1 MVAFRLSSFGGMVPA
16 VDDRLLPD
24 NAATLAKNT
33 WLYNGNI
40 SGFKAPRFIRNLVS
54 STAKRVFRIP
64 IDPLEKTNFNN
75 SVWLEFDDPTVTVIR
90 APMLQDSYSRYY
102 WLGKDTNPTYN
113 TLSRIQAGLAPLK
126 LGVPEPAQAPSV
138 RAQSG
143 YILTAETGIVR
154 TYRYPA
160 TLTYRKTNGTVN
172 ANTSGGVSV
181 DTVAISTETAPVIVS
196 RSYLYTYVTEYGEEG
211 PPSPPSLKTGVPEDG
226 WIITIPAVPSSV
238 TNGRRIENFRLYRT
252 ITSSTGVATY
262 YQVDEFP
269 ITQTS
274 YTDTKLDTA
283 ISSNNQLESETWTEP
298 PITLKGWVSMPNG
311 IIAAFKDN
319 EVWFC
324 EPYRPHAW
332 PVQYQVSVD
341 YPIVGLGVMGQ
352 TLIIATTGT
361 PWAATGVR
369 PTSMSL
375 AKINTFEPCQSRAS
389 IMSTPEAV
397 MYASPNGLVAAV
409 PGQVRVVTSD
419 LINPDEWQ
427 SFHDLSKLQAV
438 RFGTAYMAFETPS
451 TGATSK
457 GFLIEAGQPRIS
469 YNQLENL
476 SAGITAIDT
485 DPWSASTLIIRNGA
499 IYVWDQPDNTNIQTY
514 VWKSKVFQ
522 MPYLDNL
529 GAMKIFFTVPS
540 GVSAPFGVVR
550 VYADGRLVLTRD
562 LVTSGE
568 EMRLPSGFTAHT
580 YQVEVEA
587 RVIIHNIQVA
597 TTSRELRGV

>member
-1 MVAFRLSSFGGMVPA
+1 MVAFKLSNFGGMVPA

-24 NAATLAKNT
+24 SAAAYTKNT

-40 SGFKAPRFIRNLVS
+40 SGFKPLRFIRNLVS

-64 IDPLEKTNFNN
+64 IDPLEKTNYNN
-75 SVWLEFDDPTVTVIR
+75 SVWLEFEDPTTTVIR
-90 APMLQDSYSRYY
+90 APMLQDTYSRYY

-126 LGVPEPAQAPSV
+126 LGVPEPAQGPGV

-143 YILTAETGIVR
+143 YIIAAETGIVR
-154 TYRYPA
+154 TFRNPA
-160 TLTYRKTNGTVN
+160 SLAYTKANGNITVN
-172 ANTSGGVSV
+172 NSGGVSV
-181 DTVAISTETAPVIVS
+181 DTLNIVTDGGPVIVS
-196 RSYLYTYVTEYGEEG
+196 RSYVYTYVTQFGEEG
-211 PPSPPSLKTGVPEDG
+211 PPSPPTVKTGVSEDG
-226 WIITIPAVPSSV
+226 WVISIPPVPSSV
-238 TNGRRIENFRLYRT
+238 TNGRLVDKFRLYRT
-252 ITSSTGVATY
+252 ITSSAGVATY

-269 ITQTS
+269 LSQLT
-274 YTDTKLDTA
+274 YNDTKLDTA
-283 ISSNNQLESETWTEP
+283 ISSNNQLQSETWTEP
-298 PITLKGWVSMPNG
+298 PITLKGWVAMPNG
-311 IIAAFKDN
+311 IIAAWKDN

-332 PVQYQVSVD
+332 PVGYQVSVD

-369 PTSMSL
+369 PSTMTL

-409 PGQVRVVTSD
+409 PGSVRILTSE

-427 SFHDLSKLQAV
+427 SFHDLSKLQSV
-438 RFGTAYMAFETPS
+438 RFGGAYMAYETPA
-451 TGATSK
+451 ATSK
-457 GFLIEAGQPRIS
+457 GFMIDPSQPRMGYIPLQS
-469 YNQLENL
+469 

-485 DPWSASTLIIRNGA
+485 DPWSAGTLIIRDGA
-499 IYVWDQPDNTNIQTY
+499 IYVLDQPDNTNLETY
-514 VWKSKVFQ
+514 QWKSKVFQ
-522 MPYLDNL
+522 LPSLDNL
-529 GAMKIFFTVPS
+529 GAMKLFFEVPT
-540 GVSAPFGVVR
+540 GVSAPYGVVR

-562 LVTSGE
+562 LVTSGQ
-568 EMRLPSGFTAHT
+568 EMRLPSGYTAHT

-587 RVIIHNIQVA
+587 RVIVHNIQVA
-597 TTSRELRGV
+597 TTSRELRSV